1 MSKKTFKSEGED
13 ILWLA
18 RKENDISKS
27 SYEDEDSSIYATRKS
42 SQKGLQKGWSRATFI
57 LKKEYIDK
65 LKALSYWERTTIKE
79 IIDDALSSYLRNK
92 EEEI

>member
-1 MSKKTFKSEGED
+1 MEKKLSPYNDSF
-13 ILWLA
+13 A
-18 RKENDISKS
+18 NDIHDQELK
-27 SYEDEDSSIYATRKS
+27 KS

-79 IIDDALSSYLRNK
+79 IIDDALSNYLK
-92 EEEI
+92 DKDVD